1 MTKEYSFLPQHVYSK
16 SYSDGLHPSSLTS
29 LYERLPSTQ
38 PEIDDNY
45 ITPISPLT
53 YTQFSGDESL
63 ASRESLPTTPEGG
76 YTQGTTPAEGF
87 TPLDS
92 PRVPSDLNN
101 QVLMDFSFS
110 VTPAEPFEFT
120 AGQTEQLEG
129 DAEGHD
135 TLCPLTNPTL
145 NPVSPVGS
153 PFTPGR
159 TLDCVHDALHCL
171 MEEAEAD
178 GESLS
183 EQIEL
188 EELMAPLDLGPA
200 ALAEDVGS
208 QRDDTDTIVNI
219 TCRADDVDESF
230 EQSIPGLPWEVA
242 EGDGEYDE
250 LVWEL
255 EAAFEKEAKEQRRLK
270 AGKAMQRQEEE
281 EDVGYTADS
290 ED

>member
-1 MTKEYSFLPQHVYSK
+1 
-16 SYSDGLHPSSLTS
+16 
-29 LYERLPSTQ
+29 
-38 PEIDDNY
+38 
-45 ITPISPLT
+45 
-53 YTQFSGDESL
+53 
-63 ASRESLPTTPEGG
+63 
-76 YTQGTTPAEGF
+76 
-87 TPLDS
+87 
-92 PRVPSDLNN
+92 
-101 QVLMDFSFS
+101 
-110 VTPAEPFEFT
+110 
-120 AGQTEQLEG
+120 
-129 DAEGHD
+129 
-135 TLCPLTNPTL
+135 
-145 NPVSPVGS
+145 
-153 PFTPGR
+153 
-159 TLDCVHDALHCL
+159 